1 MNRTNVFETI
11 GSPLG
16 VFYRGVTNWKH
27 GAACTMAAL
36 LLLATFTASAAAQQR
51 IMLGGASFPKTDT
64 LLSVY
69 KAEAALALACELSGS
84 YVLIPNDVRD
94 SVARVLPDSARTA
107 QRVADRL
114 GAELIV
120 FIDIAR
126 IVNLVRVQITLVG
139 GEGWIISTE
148 GTGYATSFLT
158 EDGTGRRVIDPAI
171 LTATQRALCGAVLQP
186 NLYATADS
194 AFRVQPTQLTALGG
208 TDFVRED
215 KDLAPWALFREKVAA
230 SYDVASTIV
239 AAMRNH
245 DSLTVI
251 DMETRDSIYAMA
263 GLFMVENYNPASKT
277 ELKILKGFEVT
288 RLITGVCERIRG
300 GAGLRITHN
309 ELMQDATYTPLS
321 KAEVIIPVDSKV
333 ALQDAVRFCLKNLYG
348 TLTEQREPSR

>member
-11 GSPLG
+11 CSPLG
-16 VFYRGVTNWKH
+16 AFYRGVTNWKH
-27 GAACTMAAL
+27 TVPSIVMVL
-36 LLLATFTASAAAQQR
+36 LVVVMCTASTAAQQR

-64 LLSVY
+64 LLSAY
-69 KAEAALALACELSGS
+69 KAEAALALACELSGT

-94 SVARVLPDSARTA
+94 SVARMLPDSTRTA

-126 IVNLVRVQITLVG
+126 IVNLVRIQITLVG

-158 EDGTGRRVIDPAI
+158 DDATGRRVIDPAI

-186 NLYATADS
+186 NLYDAADS
-194 AFRVQPTQLTALGG
+194 AFRVRPTQLTALGG
-208 TDFVRED
+208 TDFVNDD

-263 GLFMVENYNPASKT
+263 GLFMVENYNPAST
-277 ELKILKGFEVT
+277 SELKILKGFEVT

-300 GAGLRITHN
+300 GAGLRMTHN
-309 ELMQDATYTPLS
+309 ELMPNATYTPLS
-321 KAEVIIPVDSKV
+321 KAEVIIPVDSKL
-333 ALQDAVRFCLKNLYG
+333 ALQDGVRFCLKNLYG